1 MKVIIYGR
9 VSTHTQDVERQVEE
23 LKAYCNFNNYE
34 VVEEFTE
41 TVSGVKSRK
50 ERHQMSRLLEY
61 VETNPEVKGVLVWE
75 LSRLGRKTHDILDI
89 INQLT
94 EKKIWVYSKKEN
106 LISLNPDGSEN
117 PTSNLLLAILSS
129 VSTLERE
136 TIVSRSV
143 SGLRNTVVK
152 GNWVGGVFLPY
163 GYKREEKKLII
174 DEEEAEVV
182 KRIFNLYL
190 DGKGTTLICNVLNK
204 EKIKTRYNKTV
215 KGSIIINKREI
226 NGTDFKWREGT
237 IYSILTNPIYTGSKL
252 GTRSIEGI
260 KLVSP
265 KIISDEVFASV
276 QSKLKSVQKTK
287 TAKFFYLFDKMIKC
301 GVCGRSYHPHKRTNN
316 KDNRYICLS
325 KRYKEECSNTGIGI
339 PKLNDGVWS
348 MLRNNKDEIENI
360 LELNNQTDTIEKD
373 IIQLIESKE
382 NLEKELNRLE
392 NSEKKLVELY
402 MDDLINKEIYLKR
415 FNSIK
420 TEKLKCENELND
432 CLLELE
438 NKRKYKEK
446 QSNINILIRSIKD
459 NKRTLKKTIKNVVSE
474 IKIYPI
480 DLHNLSEYIKF
491 NKQDKFVFIEIF
503 TYLNQTKPLCF
514 VISQRSPYIISP
526 EISEY
531 NKEKRALYIGE
542 ISGNKGEEEE
552 QGEINIKKL
561 FHLSS
566 LD

>member
-9 VSTHTQDVERQVEE
+9 VSTHSQDVERQIEE
-23 LKAYCNFNNYE
+23 LKTYCKYNQYE
-34 VVEEFTE
+34 IVEVFTE
-41 TVSGVKSRK
+41 TISGVKSRK
-50 ERHQMSRLLEY
+50 ERKQMNRLLEY
-61 VETNPEVKGVLVWE
+61 VETNPEIKGVLVWE

-106 LISLNPDGSEN
+106 LFSLNPDGTEN

-129 VSTLERE
+129 VATLERE

-163 GYKREEKKLII
+163 GYKREEKRLVID
-174 DEEEAEVV
+174 DEESDIV
-182 KRIFNLYL
+182 KRIFSLYL
-190 DGKGTTLICNVLNK
+190 EGKGTTLICNELNK
-204 EKIKTRYNKTV
+204 QKIKTRYNKTV
-215 KGSIIINKREI
+215 KGSITINKREVS
-226 NGTDFKWREGT
+226 GSEFKWREGT

-265 KIISDEVFASV
+265 RIISDEVFSTV

-287 TAKFFYLFDKMIKC
+287 TSKFFYLFDKMIKC

-360 LELNNQTDTIEKD
+360 LELNNQSNSIDKD
-373 IIQLIESKE
+373 INLLIENKE
-382 NLEKELNRLE
+382 QTEKELGQLN
-392 NSEKKLVELY
+392 NSEKKLLELY
-402 MDDLINKEIYLKR
+402 MDDMIDKELYLRKY
-415 FNSIK
+415 NGIK
-420 TEKLKCENELND
+420 SEKLRCENELND

-438 NKRKYKEK
+438 TKRKFKEK
-446 QSNINILIRSIKD
+446 QSNINLLIRSIKD

-474 IKIYPI
+474 IRIYPI
-480 DLHNLSEYIKF
+480 DKHNLSEYIKL
-491 NKQDKFVFIEIF
+491 NKQDKFVFIEIYTF
-503 TYLNQTKPLCF
+503 LNQIKPLCF
-514 VISQRSPYIISP
+514 VISQRSSYIICP
-526 EISEY
+526 EKNEFNMENRS
-531 NKEKRALYIGE
+531 LYIGGE
-542 ISGNKGEEEE
+542 FSDGEEEE
-552 QGEINIKKL
+552 QAEINIKKL

>member
-1 MKVIIYGR
+1 MKVLIYGR
-9 VSTHTQDVERQVEE
+9 VSTHSQDVERQIEE
-23 LKAYCNFNNYE
+23 LQSYCKYQNYE
-34 VVEEFTE
+34 IVEVFTE
-41 TVSGVKSRK
+41 TVSGTKTRK
-50 ERHQMSRLLEY
+50 ERFQMNRLLEY
-61 VETNPEVKGVLVWE
+61 VDTNKEIKGVLVWE

-89 INQLT
+89 INHLT
-94 EKKIWVYSKKEN
+94 QRKIWVYSKKEN
-106 LISLNPDGSEN
+106 LFSLNPDGTEN

-163 GYKREEKKLII
+163 GYKREDKKLVI
-174 DEEEAEVV
+174 DEEESEIV
-182 KRIFNLYL
+182 KTIFNLYL
-190 DGKGTTLICNVLNK
+190 EGKGTTLICNELNK
-204 EKIKTRYNKTV
+204 QKVKTRYNKTV

-226 NGTDFKWREGT
+226 QATDFKWREGT

-260 KLVSP
+260 KLISP
-265 KIISDEVFASV
+265 RIITDEVFSTV

-287 TAKFFYLFDKMIKC
+287 TSKFFYLFDKMIKC

-339 PKLNDGVWS
+339 PKINDGVWS
-348 MLRNNKDEIENI
+348 VLRNNKDEIEKI
-360 LELNNQTDTIEKD
+360 LELNNQSETIEKD
-373 IIQLIESKE
+373 IKLLEENKIQM
-382 NLEKELNRLE
+382 EKEITRLD
-392 NSEKKLVELY
+392 NNEKKLLELF
-402 MDDLINKEIYLKR
+402 MEDSINKELYLKN

-420 TEKLKCENELND
+420 TEKSRYENELND
-432 CLLELE
+432 CLLELK
-438 NKRKYKEK
+438 NKRQFKEK
-446 QSNINILIRSIKD
+446 QSNINHLIRSIKD
-459 NKRTLKKTIKNVVSE
+459 NKRTLKKTIKNVVAE
-474 IKIYPI
+474 LIIYPI
-480 DLHNLSEYIKF
+480 DNHNLSEYIEY
-491 NKQDKFVFIEIF
+491 NKQDKFVFIELF

-514 VISQRSPYIISP
+514 VISQRSQFIISP
-526 EISEY
+526 EHDEYIKDKRTLLIGGIKSE
-531 NKEKRALYIGE
+531 E
-542 ISGNKGEEEE
+542 EEEE
-552 QGEINIKKL
+552 QAEINIKKL